1 MISVV
6 VPVYNTSEF
15 LRDCLD
21 SLLSQTYVD
30 LEIICVNDGSTDN
43 SLSILEEYQQ
53 KDSRI
58 KILNQANQGLSMAR
72 NNGFKL
78 AQGEYISFIDSDD
91 WVSNDYLQKLH
102 DALVRSNCDIACA
115 SILRKSKT
123 SERYRIHYKAEM
135 VYSSLQ
141 EKLDIC
147 RIPVCCYVWNKL
159 YKRELIENFPFSAG
173 MYFEDVLW
181 TPYVLAK
188 SASIVTVP
196 NITYYYR
203 SNANSI
209 VKKTPSEKKQR
220 DLYFAK
226 KKLFKFY
233 EENGLFLAK
242 SQRRVTKSLRYFK
255 NILLMKEK
263 DCDGIISH
271 YLLGF
276 IRLPKFVEFL
286 YNELKVFL
294 CSMFSI
300 NKIDNH
306 WLIYLLGIQI
316 RKRMNV
322 PTPLLR
328 VKSLGVDEN
337 SGRSPRII
345 ASLTSFP
352 ERITLVAETIKSLLL
367 QTVKPDMLILW
378 LAEEQFP
385 NKEKD
390 LPPEL
395 LNLRQYGLT
404 IDWCNDIRSYKKL
417 IPALKKY
424 PEDIIITFDDD
435 IYYDKN
441 VIELLY
447 NSYQLEP
454 TSIHT
459 NRASRFCKNKD
470 SMKFCKN
477 SRLYWTRY
485 KKSSFKNSIIGCGGV
500 LYPPNS
506 LYSDTTREDL
516 FKDIVPTQDDLWFW
530 AMAVLA
536 GTKIKVVASYDM
548 QIATIKEAQ
557 AYGLCKLN
565 AKNSKGLSGQD
576 ALQSVLRNYPELVQ
590 KTLKD

>member
-6 VPVYNTSEF
+6 VPVYNTSDF
-15 LRDCLD
+15 LKDCLE
-21 SLLSQTYVD
+21 SLLAQTYTDFEV
-30 LEIICVNDGSTDN
+30 ICVNDGSTDS
-43 SLSILEEYQQ
+43 SLNILKEYQQ

-78 AQGEYISFIDSDD
+78 AKGEYISFLDSDD
-91 WVSNDYLQKLH
+91 WVTQDYLQKLYE
-102 DALVRSNCDIACA
+102 ALINTNSDIACS
-115 SILRKSKT
+115 SILRKGKA
-123 SERYRIHYKAEM
+123 SERYRVLYKEEKI
-135 VYSSLQ
+135 YTSLQ
-141 EKLDIC
+141 EKFDIC

-159 YKRELIENFPFSAG
+159 YKRSLIENFPFSAG

-188 SASIVTVP
+188 SASVVTVP
-196 NITYYYR
+196 NATYYYR
-203 SNANSI
+203 ANANSI

-226 KKLFKFY
+226 KKLFRFY

-242 SQRRVTKSLRYFK
+242 KQKRVTKSLKYFK

-263 DCDGIISH
+263 DCDGIIFN

-276 IRLPKFVEFL
+276 IRLPKFIEFL
-286 YNELKVFL
+286 YNKFKVL
-294 CSMFSI
+294 MCSMFSI
-300 NKIDNH
+300 NKIDYH
-306 WLIYLLGIQI
+306 WLIYILGIQI
-316 RKRMNV
+316 RIRAKSPDVQLNV
-322 PTPLLR
+322 T
-328 VKSLGVDEN
+328 SLGVEEH
-337 SGRSPRII
+337 STRSPRII

-352 ERITLVAETIKSLLL
+352 ERITLVSETIKSLLL

-378 LAEEQFP
+378 LAEDQFP

-390 LPPEL
+390 LPQEL
-395 LNLRQYGLT
+395 LDLRQYGLS
-404 IDWCNDIRSYKKL
+404 IDWCRDVRSYKKL
-417 IPALKKY
+417 IPALQKY
-424 PEDIIITFDDD
+424 PNDIIITFDDD
-435 IYYDKN
+435 IYYGKN

-459 NRASRFCKNKD
+459 NRASRFCKKKD
-470 SMKFCKN
+470 SLKFCKN
-477 SRLYWTRY
+477 SSLYWTRY
-485 KKSSFKNSIIGCGGV
+485 KDSSFKNSIIGCGGV
-500 LYPPNS
+500 LYPPSS
-506 LYSDTTREDL
+506 LYCDTIKEEL
-516 FKDIVPTQDDLWFW
+516 FQEIVPTQDDLWFW

-557 AYGLCKLN
+557 AFGLCKMN
-565 AKNSKGLSGQD
+565 AKNGKGLSGQD
-576 ALQSVLRNYPELVQ
+576 ALQSVLQKYPQLIEKILN
-590 KTLKD
+590 D